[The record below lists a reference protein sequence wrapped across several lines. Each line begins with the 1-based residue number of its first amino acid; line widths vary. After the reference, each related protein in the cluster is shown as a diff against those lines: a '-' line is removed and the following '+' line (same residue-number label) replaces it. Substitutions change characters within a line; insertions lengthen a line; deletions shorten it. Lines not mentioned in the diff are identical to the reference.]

1 MPYISSDKNIRDFV
15 QALIRSGQWEFIR
28 HGKHVII
35 RHKAKGANKTIVVPS
50 TPSDPRTYD
59 NFRREYF
66 RYLRQYLIL
75 SGSIQTNNAHEINSA
90 LAA

>member
-1 MPYISSDKNIRDFV
+1 MPYISSDKNIRAFV
-15 QALIRSGQWEFIR
+15 QNLLRSEQWEIVR

-50 TPSDPRTYD
+50 TPSDPRAYD

-75 SGSIQTNNAHEINSA
+75 SGWIQTNSSQAINSS